1 LVVVVAVLVE
11 LETPDVSPG
20 VPLAVAPVVDPVP
33 EAPIELVL
41 PGVPVLPLVLA
52 VPPMLAEPLV
62 PLPLVPAVLELP
74 VVAPPDVEGVV
85 VALRSVV
92 LDVLDDVVGA
102 PVSSRLVQAP
112 RETAATSARAAHEVR
127 DAFIRELL
135 EGMLC
140 GRSKGRLAP
149 PYWHSRHPRRQA
161 CRPQPQ
167 IFVGQTQAPAQ
178 RSPRSAGVLLVCF
191 IALPAAVPRSS
202 LPLSGVPASSGCM
215 SVLGVFS
222 PVMFASA
229 APPSSRAAGCDL
241 PSRFMA
247 ISL

>member
-1 LVVVVAVLVE
+1 VVVAVLVE

-20 VPLAVAPVVDPVP
+20 VPLAVAPVLDPVP

-41 PGVPVLPLVLA
+41 PGVPVPPLVLA

-62 PLPLVPAVLELP
+62 LPVVPAVSELP
-74 VVAPPDVEGVV
+74 VDALPDVDGVV

-92 LDVLDDVVGA
+92 LDVLDDVVGVA
-102 PVSSRLVQAP
+102 VSSRLVQAP

-127 DAFIRELL
+127 DAFIGELL

-140 GRSKGRLAP
+140 GRWRGRLAP
-149 PYWHSRHPRRQA
+149 PYSHSRHRRRRA

-178 RSPRSAGVLLVCF
+178 RSPRSDGVLLVCF
-191 IALPAAVPRSS
+191 IAPSVAEPRSA

-215 SVLGVFS
+215 SVLGVSS
-222 PVMFASA
+222 PGTFVSA
-229 APPSSRAAGCDL
+229 ALPLPRAAGWGL
-241 PSRFMA
+241 VSRFIA
-247 ISL
+247 SSFVAV